1 MEQLVVDY
9 FAQAIAQVPVGG
21 TPAEIGAARDA
32 AVQEM
37 LAANPA
43 VVNYLRRAVLDPSP
57 PGGACWNGSPN
68 WRAGRSPSSVPP
80 GSPPPPGPNPARSSA

>member
-1 MEQLVVDY
+1 VEQLVVDY

-68 WRAGRSPSSVPP
+68 WRAGRSPSFAPP
-80 GSPPPPGPNPARSSA
+80 GSPPPPDPNPARSSA